1 MDAFKPFLGPI
12 VRLDVSHKPTFHV
25 AGVQHYKVEKV
36 KNDLK
41 AEMALKRQRENE
53 NKIPDSDE
61 EDEEN
66 KHHEENKGENLDT
79 WA

>member
-1 MDAFKPFLGPI
+1 M
-12 VRLDVSHKPTFHV
+12 
-25 AGVQHYKVEKV
+25 QHYKVEKV

-41 AEMALKRQRENE
+41 AEMALKRQRENDD
-53 NKIPDSDE
+53 KIPDSDE